1 MKIDARGLIVDN
13 SDKWIYDIF
22 RMDCIAPVDFDNA
35 IASGEDLEIDINS
48 NGGSVNAGSEIYT
61 KLRAYKGK
69 VTINITGLAA
79 SSASVIAMAG
89 DQVNI
94 SPVGRIMIHNTTSGG
109 IGDYHDMN
117 KISEILQ
124 KANESLA
131 NAYEGK
137 TGISRDE
144 ILDMM
149 DKETWLTADRA
160 VELGFADSIMSG
172 KNQEPELVASLGS
185 PLPKAVIAK
194 FKDLMDE
201 NEGLKKHA
209 SAVKFNIDETMLRN
223 ALDDAIKKYQ
233 ESSKPKNQGF
243 RAFLF

>member
-13 SDKWIYDIF
+13 SDKWIYDTF
-22 RMDCIAPVDFDNA
+22 GMDCIVPADFDNA
-35 IASGEDLEIDINS
+35 IESGEDLEIDINS

-109 IGDYHDMN
+109 VGDYHDMN

-124 KANESLA
+124 
-131 NAYEGK
+131 K

-209 SAVKFNIDETMLRN
+209 SSVKFNIDETMLRN

>member
-1 MKIDARGLIVDN
+1 MKINARGLIVDN
-13 SDKWIYDIF
+13 SDKWIYGVF
-22 RMDCIAPVDFDNA
+22 GMDCIAPVDFDNA

-48 NGGSVNAGSEIYT
+48 NGGSVNAGSDIYT

-94 SPVGRIMIHNTTSGG
+94 SPVGRIMIHNVTSGG
-109 IGDYHDMN
+109 VGDYHDMD
-117 KISEILQ
+117 KISEIL
-124 KANESLA
+124 KTANESLA
-131 NAYEGK
+131 NAYESK

-209 SAVKFNIDETMLRN
+209 SVVKFNFDETMLRN